1 MLNKY
6 IDLNAINNMVIS
18 LAFTQLFLEGHI
30 EPEVKKWARQ
40 HLAEKWFILTLEW
53 KRWRN
58 GRKKVRINQL

>member
-30 EPEVKKWARQ
+30 EPEVKKWASS
-40 HLAEKWFILTLEW
+40 I
-53 KRWRN
+53 
-58 GRKKVRINQL
+58 